1 MAATG
6 TPTPN
11 LGLRI
16 PQGTDPASVDDI
28 NYNSNL
34 LDTKIGAVGND
45 SVQDQIDSL
54 NSNIANLNS
63 SSHLSGSSTYL
74 TSYDI
79 YYTKLGKV
87 CTFVCQFVP
96 NTTISSSIGTIDNI
110 GLPKPKHNYV
120 CVYPVVEQK
129 EGWVSS
135 DVQGRFGSFRGT
147 SSLSSAQMKA
157 SGSFSAGTTYSFAG
171 SYVTEN

>member
-54 NSNIANLNS
+54 NSKINVETITATINETIAGNGMKDCVVDISTLKQTYSKVYFLCFEGANGS
-63 SSHLSGSSTYL
+63 NYTNFGFMFAYSASSSTYNVGV
-74 TSYDI
+74 
-79 YYTKLGKV
+79 K
-87 CTFVCQFVP
+87 
-96 NTTISSSIGTIDNI
+96 
-110 GLPKPKHNYV
+110 NY
-120 CVYPVVEQK
+120 
-129 EGWVSS
+129 S
-135 DVQGRFGSFRGT
+135 
-147 SSLSSAQMKA
+147 SSAQTL
-157 SGSFSAGTTYSFAG
+157 GSFGAKFLCIK
-171 SYVTEN
+171 E

>member
-34 LDTKIGAVGND
+34 LDTKLGAVGET

-54 NSNIANLNS
+54 NSNIATLQKKAWTLLKEQSTDARNYDQTVTINGKFSDYNELLFMIQTVSNSRVIATVHVPYFVFNGGGVYCCGSDTLGITAFYNAVFIYATDTTVEIATNLP
-63 SSHLSGSSTYL
+63 SSTPNA
-74 TSYDI
+74 TIKCRI
-79 YYTKLGKV
+79 Y
-87 CTFVCQFVP
+87 
-96 NTTISSSIGTIDNI
+96 
-110 GLPKPKHNYV
+110 
-120 CVYPVVEQK
+120 
-129 EGWVSS
+129 
-135 DVQGRFGSFRGT
+135 GR
-147 SSLSSAQMKA
+147 
-157 SGSFSAGTTYSFAG
+157 
-171 SYVTEN
+171 